1 MTYHR
6 SFLSGLGQ
14 DKTVAGKPGATS
26 SEPDR
31 SWDHAASFAQAGASI
46 ASSIIG
52 AATGQQQSTLPQQ
65 QPILDTQPMTS
76 SDDSANW
83 LVPTL
88 VIGGGVILI
97 GVLAYSVRKKKPAAA
112 VQANRRRRRRRG
124 SRRARRVAKNG
135 APPGLYRIVVVHRSG
150 HRDVTDPMPL
160 SRAKDVAMATFM
172 GDSTLRG
179 VYVVDR
185 AGNSAL
191 TLEPRHRAIAANGRG
206 AFALPGKRYP
216 LDSAKRA
223 RAAIGYLH
231 MGRVAGQA
239 DYLAVRNAIIRKY
252 GMSFWRDQNGPSWPK
267 VARAK
272 AKAARTRAARARKA
286 AA

>member
-14 DKTVAGKPGATS
+14 DKTVAGKPGVTS

-31 SWDHAASFAQAGASI
+31 TWDHASSFAQAGASI

-97 GVLAYSVRKKKPAAA
+97 GVLAYSVRKKKPAA

-124 SRRARRVAKNG
+124 SRRSRRVAKNG
-135 APPGLYRIVVVHRSG
+135 APPGLYRIVTVERSG
-150 HRDVTDPMPL
+150 HRTVTDPMPL

-191 TLEPRHRAIAANGRG
+191 TLEPRHRAIAANRRG

-231 MGRVAGQA
+231 MGRVADQA

-252 GMSFWRDQNGPSWPK
+252 GMSFWRDHNGPSWPK
-267 VARAK
+267 VTRAK
-272 AKAARTRAARARKA
+272 AKAVRTRAARARKA